1 MIREN
6 PASRGTETSAEDLVW
21 WVGYLYSRHGVA
33 QTPVY
38 AAAFLPRLF
47 LTATPRSTRLSLCHY
62 ERGPPL
68 IRVRLRLR
76 LRLRL
81 RDRVRVRVRVYRV
94 GHGTDTPPKWG
105 RFPPN

>member
-33 QTPVY
+33 QTPLRRS
-38 AAAFLPRLF
+38 FL
-47 LTATPRSTRLSLCHY
+47 ATPFLDGDTQVDEALSAPS
-62 ERGPPL
+62 RARPPL

-76 LRLRL
+76 LRLR
-81 RDRVRVRVRVYRV
+81 DRVRVS
-94 GHGTDTPPKWG
+94 H
-105 RFPPN
+105 PNAHQG

>member
-1 MIREN
+1 M
-6 PASRGTETSAEDLVW
+6 
-21 WVGYLYSRHGVA
+21 GYLYSRHGVA